1 MKDVKI
7 IRKHNEK
14 CGYKLV
20 ITGFIPDNLAE
31 DLEMLGDDL
40 EGIQNFEISEKL
52 RNFKR
57 FHRKENGL
65 IIRYKEYFCE
75 IAKYEFDIEEK
86 PGEKSILPSIRVQMK
101 VRRSIR
107 RMLCDAFN

>member
-40 EGIQNFEISEKL
+40 EGVQNFEISEKL
-52 RNFKR
+52 RRFKK

-65 IIRYKEYFCE
+65 VIRYKEYFQD
-75 IAKYEFDIEEK
+75 IPKYEFDIEKK
-86 PGEKSILPSIRVQMK
+86 PEETSTLPSIRVQMK
-101 VRRSIR
+101 VRRGIG